1 MATGYDFQST
11 SGSSQKRTR
20 KQTAK
25 GREFQRQLHEDQR
38 SSAQRGWRRQINNIE
53 NCLADSTDPN
63 KLQSERNFLE
73 SKMDILVSAQER
85 FLDTLEDSE
94 AKRVAQDK
102 FEMWEREHSDALK
115 RVNSK
120 ITELKNENQ
129 SLLSSVTA
137 SSGRKSKVSLHS
149 AKSRSSSKISHSSA
163 IIDKKTETAVK
174 LAKIKTELN
183 FAEGEAAKVAELKKF
198 KLTKELAIAQA
209 EMNAIT
215 KVEESELGLNDGND
229 GAILP
234 GFITKDDLLQ
244 NYLVT
249 QASSVA
255 IDSPSTVQTGLT
267 ETKNPLLPST
277 SFPIVKSHENDPL
290 EPRTEDSNNPGC
302 PVISYPSS
310 LNLFAQEYVALST
323 PEKAERK
330 SLPIAQCKQSTPNSM
345 GFNFDQSVNFPN
357 RTTGDVLER

>member
-63 KLQSERNFLE
+63 KLQSERNFLA

-137 SSGRKSKVSLHS
+137 SSGRKSKASLHS
-149 AKSRSSSKISHSSA
+149 AKSRSSRNRCK
-163 IIDKKTETAVK
+163 
-174 LAKIKTELN
+174 
-183 FAEGEAAKVAELKKF
+183 
-198 KLTKELAIAQA
+198 
-209 EMNAIT
+209 
-215 KVEESELGLNDGND
+215 
-229 GAILP
+229 
-234 GFITKDDLLQ
+234 
-244 NYLVT
+244 
-249 QASSVA
+249 
-255 IDSPSTVQTGLT
+255 SPY
-267 ETKNPLLPST
+267 
-277 SFPIVKSHENDPL
+277 
-290 EPRTEDSNNPGC
+290 PRVVRE
-302 PVISYPSS
+302 
-310 LNLFAQEYVALST
+310 
-323 PEKAERK
+323 
-330 SLPIAQCKQSTPNSM
+330 
-345 GFNFDQSVNFPN
+345 
-357 RTTGDVLER
+357 